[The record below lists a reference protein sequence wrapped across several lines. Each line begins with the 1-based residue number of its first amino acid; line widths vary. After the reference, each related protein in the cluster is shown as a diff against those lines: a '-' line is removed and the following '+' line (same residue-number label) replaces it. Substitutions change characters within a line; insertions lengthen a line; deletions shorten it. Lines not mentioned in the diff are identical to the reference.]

1 MTAREVDQDRRAVYL
16 HQTHSG
22 LQLRTAIYCILY
34 SIATPRFEDLVQM
47 TILELNSNHLSRS
60 MIGMIRIE
68 KAFYQELLSCS
79 SVVWEVGQIY
89 QKGFDLVREDGRL
102 MHFRGETWLH
112 SPFGA
117 VLDQPIPKWVED
129 VSLREGDIFERKG
142 RLLQRRTRNGCS
154 IQLNPSF
161 IVDLKRTLRFRPP
174 QRETLLSEIQ
184 LLSEEI
190 FKWNR
195 FEGMAGVLALLA
207 EELPSL
213 PFISLIP
220 ISFWSSHALPRV
232 RKLVSSVI
240 HEDLD
245 DFGLAWEA
253 LLGLG
258 PGLTPA
264 GDDFLVGFLAA
275 HKLFSSSFGERLRDN
290 RVKIRLEER
299 ARIKTVPTSSQ
310 FLKCALDG
318 IFSEILYLAFDDL
331 RSGAED
337 GGREKIEY
345 FLKWGHSS
353 GADTLTGVVFGLW
366 SMIPPGDDLKPVMKV
381 IPRGQRRGSSML
393 STHEKRH

>member
-1 MTAREVDQDRRAVYL
+1 MDLGFVRL
-16 HQTHSG
+16 
-22 LQLRTAIYCILY
+22 YCVLY
-34 SIATPRFEDLVQM
+34 SSATPSFENLVQM

-60 MIGMIRIE
+60 VIGITRIE
-68 KAFYQELLSCS
+68 KTLYQELLNCPGFLGKI
-79 SVVWEVGQIY
+79 GQIY
-89 QKGFDLVREDGRL
+89 QKGFDIVREDGRL
-102 MHFRGETWLH
+102 VHFREGTWLH

-117 VLDQPIPKWVED
+117 VLDQPIQKWVET

-142 RLLQRRTRNGCS
+142 RLLQRSTRNGCS
-154 IQLNPSF
+154 IQLNPSY
-161 IVDLKRTLRFRPP
+161 IANLKRTLRFRPP
-174 QRETLLSEIQ
+174 HREILLSEIQ

-190 FKWNR
+190 FKWSR
-195 FEGMAGVLALLA
+195 FEGMAGTLSLLA
-207 EELPSL
+207 KEFPSL

-220 ISFWSSHALPRV
+220 ISFWSRHALPRV

-264 GDDFLVGFLAA
+264 ADDFLVGFLAA
-275 HKLFSSSFGERLRDN
+275 HKLFSSSFGERIGLDSI
-290 RVKIRLEER
+290 KTRLEER
-299 ARIKTVPTSSQ
+299 AMIKTVPTSSQ
-310 FLKCALDG
+310 FLKCALEG
-318 IFSEILYLAFDDL
+318 IFSEILYLVFDDL
-331 RSGAED
+331 RSGAEN
-337 GGREKIEY
+337 GGRERIQY

-366 SMIPPGDDLKPVMKV
+366 SMMPPGDSLKPLIKV
-381 IPRGQRRGSSML
+381 IPCEPLRGCSML

>member
-1 MTAREVDQDRRAVYL
+1 MGFSFVWPYC
-16 HQTHSG
+16 
-22 LQLRTAIYCILY
+22 AIS
-34 SIATPRFEDLVQM
+34 SISTPSFVDLVQM
-47 TILELNSNHLSRS
+47 TNLELNSNHPSRS
-60 MIGMIRIE
+60 MVGIIRIE
-68 KAFYQELLSCS
+68 KTFYRELLSCS
-79 SVVWEVGQIY
+79 NFLGKIGQIY
-89 QKGFDLVREDGRL
+89 QKGFDLVKEDGRL
-102 MHFRGETWLH
+102 IHFRGGTWLH
-112 SPFGA
+112 SPFGV
-117 VLDQPIPKWVED
+117 VLDQPIPKWVEG

-142 RLLQRRTRNGCS
+142 RLLQRRTRDGCY
-154 IQLNPSF
+154 IQLNPSY

-174 QRETLLSEIQ
+174 QRETLLYEIQ

-190 FKWNR
+190 FKWSR
-195 FEGMAGVLALLA
+195 FGGMAGALSLLA

-220 ISFWSSHALPRV
+220 ISFWSRHALPRV
-232 RKLVSSVI
+232 RKLISSVI

-264 GDDFLVGFLAA
+264 ADDFLVGFLAA
-275 HKLFSSSFGERLRDN
+275 HKLFSSPFGERLGDDG
-290 RVKIRLEER
+290 VKTRLEER

-310 FLKCALDG
+310 FLKCALEG

-331 RSGAED
+331 RSSAEN
-337 GGREKIEY
+337 GGREHIEY

-366 SMIPPGDDLKPVMKV
+366 SMLPPGGDLKSPMKV
-381 IPRGQRRGSSML
+381 IPWWTTTREQYTL
-393 STHEKRH
+393 DT

>member
-1 MTAREVDQDRRAVYL
+1 MITLQINSINSSRGTAQILRIGQ
-16 HQTHSG
+16 G
-22 LQLRTAIYCILY
+22 LYR
-34 SIATPRFEDLVQM
+34 
-47 TILELNSNHLSRS
+47 
-60 MIGMIRIE
+60 
-68 KAFYQELLSCS
+68 ELLNDSG
-79 SVVWEVGQIY
+79 VIGRVGQIY
-89 QKGFDLVREDGRL
+89 QKGFDLIRGDESII
-102 MHFRGETWLH
+102 HFRGETWLH

-129 VSLREGDIFERKG
+129 VSLREGDIFERKDS
-142 RLLQRRTRNGCS
+142 LLQRRTRNGCS
-154 IQLNPSF
+154 IRLTPSF
-161 IVDLKRTLRFRPP
+161 IVDLKRTLRFGPP

-190 FKWNR
+190 FKGGK
-195 FEGMAGVLALLA
+195 FEGMAGTLSLLA

-213 PFISLIP
+213 PFISSIP
-220 ISFWSSHALPRV
+220 VGFWSRHAVPRV
-232 RKLVSSVI
+232 KRLVSSVM

-245 DFGLAWEA
+245 EFALAWEA

-264 GDDFLVGFLAA
+264 ADDFLVGFLAA
-275 HKLFSSSFGERLRDN
+275 HKLFSSSFGERIGHDGI
-290 RVKIRLEER
+290 KTRLEER

-331 RSGAED
+331 RSGAKD
-337 GGREKIEY
+337 GGSEKIEY

-366 SMIPPGDDLKPVMKV
+366 SMMPPGDGLKPLMKG
-381 IPRGQRRGSSML
+381 IPREPLRGCSML
-393 STHEKRH
+393 STHEKRGLHVNDVARPRSQKTIRCFRPLDS